1 VAAISILLIV
11 AIDHRRPV
19 KRRRITERAYLP
31 GRAPTVQEVVQLP
44 VRRYKRTPI
53 WQRFLSLLG
62 LGAMGTFLGLALAVA
77 VGLGV
82 IGVFWLLSGITK

>member
-1 VAAISILLIV
+1 M
-11 AIDHRRPV
+11 
-19 KRRRITERAYLP
+19 
-31 GRAPTVQEVVQLP
+31 VQEVVQLP

-62 LGAMGTFLGLALAVA
+62 LGAMGGFLGVALSIA
-77 VGLGV
+77 VGLSI

>member
-1 VAAISILLIV
+1 MAGISILLLV
-11 AIDHRRPV
+11 ALDHRRPDR
-19 KRRRITERAYLP
+19 KRRITARSYLP

-62 LGAMGTFLGLALAVA
+62 LGAMSTFLGLAMAVA
-77 VGLGV
+77 VGLG
-82 IGVFWLLSGITK
+82 IIFTFWLLSGFAK